1 MSQDE
6 DAKQEGKWYFD
17 SGCTSHMTGNK
28 DLLSNYR
35 EKKGP
40 KIRFGGGVK
49 LSSVGTGDLFLGKLK
64 LADVLYVEGLA
75 YNLLSQGQLTDKGY
89 YMGSRAKTCALK
101 DEKTDEVVM
110 TGDRKGQGSLY
121 RAHCSDVEVC
131 RPWKRPEMTKLMSF
145 DDFQITVYCGSRTV
159 EIVPG
164 VKKKCSD
171 RKSVV

>member
-1 MSQDE
+1 MSQDD

-49 LSSVGTGDLFLGKLK
+49 LSSVGIGDLFLGKLK

-75 YNLLSQGQLTDKGY
+75 YNLLSQGQLCTARSPSPAVSLLPGPLAASLEAAFIRSPTVSSEAASPSLPRN
-89 YMGSRAKTCALK
+89 SRRGFQVDLQQSFFLVLIIAFFSPTSSSITC
-101 DEKTDEVVM
+101 
-110 TGDRKGQGSLY
+110 Y
-121 RAHCSDVEVC
+121 
-131 RPWKRPEMTKLMSF
+131 
-145 DDFQITVYCGSRTV
+145 
-159 EIVPG
+159 
-164 VKKKCSD
+164 
-171 RKSVV
+171 